1 MSSNLILITGEDVYE
16 REEKLEQVKSNF
28 GECVK
33 GINFIVLDK
42 TNIGNLESEINTYP
56 FGFSRKLIIVKVDK
70 KEKKESTENVDD
82 SENTE
87 VVEEK
92 NDWLTPSVE
101 SSLKSLEDVVVVFYG
116 DIKKTTK
123 IYKLVQKNGECIVCD
138 KKKEYDILS
147 WASRIF
153 ATNEIEVSNADINYL
168 ISICG
173 TDKLMLKNEI
183 DKLIDYAYETKK
195 INKKDIDAI
204 CIRTSDVIIFDLTDS
219 LGNKDTKA
227 ALNALN
233 ELLENKEPIQKI
245 VIMIAKHFKSLLVA
259 KVAMMENRNV
269 LDELATKSPFAAHKY
284 KNQAKSFSIEELKQ
298 KVLDFSKLDID
309 SKTGKIDLKI
319 GLERIIC
326 S

>member
-1 MSSNLILITGEDVYE
+1 MSSNLILITGEDAYE
-16 REEKLEQVKSNF
+16 KEEKLEQIKVNF

-42 TNIGNLESEINTYP
+42 TNINRLEDEINTYP
-56 FGFSRKLIIVKVDK
+56 FGFSKKLIIVKVDK
-70 KEKKESTENVDD
+70 KEKKESIENSDATE
-82 SENTE
+82 EQ
-87 VVEEK
+87 EEK

-101 SSLKSLEDVVVVFYG
+101 DSLKTLEDVVVVFYG

-153 ATNEIEVSNADINYL
+153 VANGINISNADINYL
-168 ISICG
+168 ISISG

-183 DKLIDYAYETKK
+183 DKLIDFADDTKQVT
-195 INKKDIDAI
+195 KKDIDAI

-227 ALNALN
+227 ALNSLN
-233 ELLENKEPIQKI
+233 ELIENKEPIQKI
-245 VIMIAKHFKSLLVA
+245 AIMIAKHFKALLVA
-259 KVAMMENRNV
+259 KVATIENRNV
-269 LDELATKSPFAAHKY
+269 LDELATKSPFAANKY
-284 KNQAKSFSIEELKQ
+284 KTQARSLTLEELKT
-298 KVLDFSKLDID
+298 KVLEFAKLDID

-319 GLERIIC
+319 GLEKIIC

>member
-1 MSSNLILITGEDVYE
+1 MSSNLILIAGEDVYE
-16 REEKLEQVKSNF
+16 REQKLEQIKANF

-33 GINFIVLDK
+33 GINFIVIDKNNLD
-42 TNIGNLESEINTYP
+42 TLEAEINTYP
-56 FGFSRKLIIVKVDK
+56 FGFSSKLIIVKIDK
-70 KEKKESTENVDD
+70 KEKEDAEISDT
-82 SENTE
+82 S
-87 VVEEK
+87 EEK
-92 NDWLTPSVE
+92 NDWLTPSME
-101 SSLKSLEDVVVVFYG
+101 ETLKKLEDVVVVFYG

-123 IYKLVQKNGECIVCD
+123 IYKLVQKNGECILCE

-147 WASRIF
+147 WASRLF
-153 ATNEIEVSNADINYL
+153 AVNGIEISNADINYL

-173 TDKLMLKNEI
+173 TDKLMLSNEI
-183 DKLIDYAYETKK
+183 EKLINYACEAKK
-195 INKKDIDAI
+195 ISKKDIDAI

-219 LGNKDTKA
+219 LGNKDVKT
-227 ALNALN
+227 ALSALN

-245 VIMIAKHFKSLLVA
+245 AIMIAKHFKALLVV
-259 KVAMMENRNV
+259 KIAMMENRNV
-269 LDELATKSPFAAHKY
+269 LDELATKSPYAANKY

>member
-1 MSSNLILITGEDVYE
+1 MSSNLILITGEDAYE
-16 REEKLEQVKSNF
+16 KEEKLDQVKMNF
-28 GECVK
+28 GECIK

-42 TNIGNLESEINTYP
+42 TNINRLEDEINTYP
-56 FGFSRKLIIVKVDK
+56 FGFSKKLIIVKVDK
-70 KEKKESTENVDD
+70 KEKKEANDGAVD

-87 VVEEK
+87 TIEEK
-92 NDWLTPSVE
+92 NDWLTPSLE
-101 SSLKSLEDVVVVFYG
+101 ASLKSLEDVVVVFYG

-123 IYKLVQKNGECIVCD
+123 IYKLVQKNGECIACD

-153 ATNEIEVSNADINYL
+153 TTNGIVISNADINYL
-168 ISICG
+168 ISISG

-183 DKLIDYAYETKK
+183 DKLIDYTADTKQVT
-195 INKKDIDAI
+195 KKDIDAI

-219 LGNKDTKA
+219 LGNKDTKS
-227 ALNALN
+227 ALNSLN
-233 ELLENKEPIQKI
+233 ELIENKEPIQKI
-245 VIMIAKHFKSLLVA
+245 AIMIAKHFKALLVA
-259 KVAMMENRNV
+259 KVATIENKNV

-284 KNQAKSFSIEELKQ
+284 KTQAKCFTIEELKT
-298 KVLDFSKLDID
+298 KVLEFAKLDID

-319 GLERIIC
+319 GLEKIIC

>member
-16 REEKLEQVKSNF
+16 REEKLEQVKTNF
-28 GECVK
+28 GECIK
-33 GINFIVLDK
+33 GINFIILDK
-42 TNIGNLESEINTYP
+42 NNINNLENEINTYP

-70 KEKKESTENVDD
+70 KEKKESTEGADE
-82 SENTE
+82 SENLE
-87 VVEEK
+87 PVEEK

-101 SSLKSLEDVVVVFYG
+101 ESLKNLEDVVVVFYG

-123 IYKLVQKNGECIVCD
+123 IYKLVQKNGDCIVCD

-153 ATNEIEVSNADINYL
+153 VINGIKISNADINYL

-183 DKLIDYAYETKK
+183 DKLIDYAYEIKEIT
-195 INKKDIDAI
+195 KKDIDSI
-204 CIRTSDVIIFDLTDS
+204 CIRTSDIIIFDLTDS
-219 LGNKDTKA
+219 LGNKDIKS

-233 ELLENKEPIQKI
+233 ELIENKEPIQKI

-259 KVAMMENRNV
+259 KVAMIENRNV
-269 LDELATKSPFAAHKY
+269 LDELATKSPFAANKY
-284 KNQAKSFSIEELKQ
+284 KNQAKSFSLEELKQ
-298 KVLDFSKLDID
+298 KVIEFAKLDID

-319 GLERIIC
+319 GLEKIIC

>member
-1 MSSNLILITGEDVYE
+1 MSSNLILITGEDAYE
-16 REEKLEQVKSNF
+16 KEEKLEQIKVNF

-42 TNIGNLESEINTYP
+42 TNINRLEDEINTYP
-56 FGFSRKLIIVKVDK
+56 FGFSKKLIIVKVDK
-70 KEKKESTENVDD
+70 KEKKESIENSDATE
-82 SENTE
+82 EQ
-87 VVEEK
+87 EEK

-101 SSLKSLEDVVVVFYG
+101 DSLKTLEDVVVVFYG

-153 ATNEIEVSNADINYL
+153 VANGINISNADINYL
-168 ISICG
+168 ISISG

-183 DKLIDYAYETKK
+183 DKLIDFADDTKQV
-195 INKKDIDAI
+195 NKKDIDAI

-227 ALNALN
+227 ALNSLN
-233 ELLENKEPIQKI
+233 ELIENKEPIQKI
-245 VIMIAKHFKSLLVA
+245 AIMIAKHFKALLVA
-259 KVAMMENRNV
+259 KVATIENRNV
-269 LDELATKSPFAAHKY
+269 LDELATKSPFAANKY
-284 KNQAKSFSIEELKQ
+284 KTQARSFTLEELKT
-298 KVLDFSKLDID
+298 KVLEFAKLDID

-319 GLERIIC
+319 GLEKIIC

>member
-1 MSSNLILITGEDVYE
+1 MSSNLILITGEDAYE
-16 REEKLEQVKSNF
+16 KEEKLEQIKVNF

-42 TNIGNLESEINTYP
+42 TNINRLEDEINTYP
-56 FGFSRKLIIVKVDK
+56 FGFSKKLIIVKVDK
-70 KEKKESTENVDD
+70 KEKKESIENSDATE
-82 SENTE
+82 EQ
-87 VVEEK
+87 EEK

-101 SSLKSLEDVVVVFYG
+101 DSLKTLEDVVVVFYG

-153 ATNEIEVSNADINYL
+153 VANGINISNADINYL
-168 ISICG
+168 ISISG

-183 DKLIDYAYETKK
+183 DKLIDFADDTKQVT
-195 INKKDIDAI
+195 KKDIDAI

-227 ALNALN
+227 ALNSLN
-233 ELLENKEPIQKI
+233 ELIENKEPIQKI
-245 VIMIAKHFKSLLVA
+245 AIMIAKHFKALLVA
-259 KVAMMENRNV
+259 KVATIENRNV
-269 LDELATKSPFAAHKY
+269 LDELATKSPFAANKY
-284 KNQAKSFSIEELKQ
+284 KTQARSFTLEELKT
-298 KVLDFSKLDID
+298 KVLEFAKLDID

-319 GLERIIC
+319 GLEKIIC

>member
-1 MSSNLILITGEDVYE
+1 MSSNLILITGEDAYE
-16 REEKLEQVKSNF
+16 KEEKLEQVKNNF
-28 GECVK
+28 GECIK

-42 TNIGNLESEINTYP
+42 TNINRLEDEINTYP
-56 FGFSRKLIIVKVDK
+56 FGFSKKLIIVKVDK
-70 KEKKESTENVDD
+70 KEKKENTEN
-82 SENTE
+82 SEVAE
-87 VVEEK
+87 EQEEK

-101 SSLKSLEDVVVVFYG
+101 DALKTLEDVVVVFYG

-153 ATNEIEVSNADINYL
+153 AVSGINISNSDINYL
-168 ISICG
+168 ISISG

-183 DKLIDYAYETKK
+183 DKLIDFADDTKQVT
-195 INKKDIDAI
+195 KKDIDAI

-227 ALNALN
+227 ALNSLN
-233 ELLENKEPIQKI
+233 ELIENKEPIQKI
-245 VIMIAKHFKSLLVA
+245 AIMIAKHFKALLVA
-259 KVAMMENRNV
+259 KVATIENRNV
-269 LDELATKSPFAAHKY
+269 LDELATKSPFAANKY
-284 KNQAKSFSIEELKQ
+284 KAQARCFSLDELKT
-298 KVLDFSKLDID
+298 KVLEFAKLDID

-319 GLERIIC
+319 GLEKIIC